1 MASPPE
7 SRVFAEQFAIELA
20 SPLHGAAGGLTAY
33 AAADRQGGAPD
44 LMAVAV
50 PQRAPPRLR
59 ALQLL
64 DGRQPGLLAPL
75 GHGVGPAP
83 QDEAGYYVV
92 TPRPPGAAL
101 ADRLRP
107 WSEAAL
113 IEHVLRPVAHVLE
126 RMEAAGVTHRGIRL
140 DNVFQARDGHP
151 VVLGQAWATPPA
163 MLQPALYE
171 PPYSAMCLP
180 AGRGEGTIADDVYAL
195 GALLL
200 VLSLGEVPAVAQD
213 DAAMLRRKIEVGSF
227 HAIAGESRLPAA
239 IADLARGML
248 AEDPDHRPT
257 PALLL
262 DPSAARGRRVAAR
275 PPRRA
280 QRPFQL
286 AGMAVWDTRTLAF
299 AMAMQPEQ
307 GLQAMVSGTVT
318 QWLRRGLGDAG
329 MGSRLDEM
337 MRHRAG
343 EGSAERGADAFAVM
357 RMIVLLDP
365 LAPLCWR
372 GIALWPDGLGSALAA
387 AIGTDTNVMTR
398 LDEIVATEAIAS
410 WATLRPDRCDHAL
423 LRMEARQHRALAQIR
438 GPAGG
443 LMRLAYTLCPLLP
456 CGSPLVAARRVVGAA
471 DLPPALEAAAKVVD
485 QDTKPVDAHIAA
497 FLAARSERR
506 LETETN
512 GLVGNADENGVA
524 LARLRLLAQ
533 LQLRYYQR
541 PLPALC
547 GWVAA
552 HCQPLVDSW
561 QNRPRRAALEHRLKE
576 VTAAG
581 FLPPIVGLFEDAAA
595 RAEDAIG
602 AQQAAAAV
610 ARIDAEL
617 AQIEAGGEERAVTA
631 RRIGQ
636 EIAAGAGLLALASML
651 AMAAFG

>member
-1 MASPPE
+1 MALPPE
-7 SRVFAEQFAIELA
+7 SRLFAEQFAIELD
-20 SPLHGAAGGLTAY
+20 SPLLGAAGELTAY
-33 AAADRQGGAPD
+33 AATDRRAGAPD
-44 LMAVAV
+44 LMAIAV
-50 PQRAPPRLR
+50 PHRIPARSR

-64 DGRQPGLLAPL
+64 EGPQPGLLGPL

-83 QDEAGYYVV
+83 NDEAAYYVV
-92 TPRPPGAAL
+92 TQRPPGPSL
-101 ADRLRP
+101 AETLRP
-107 WSEAAL
+107 WSETAL
-113 IEHVLRPVAHVLE
+113 IELVLRPVAHVLE
-126 RMEAAGVTHRGIRL
+126 RLQAIGVTHRGIRL
-140 DNVFQARDGHP
+140 NNVFQARDGHP
-151 VVLGQAWATPPA
+151 VILGQAWATPPA

-195 GALLL
+195 GALLV
-200 VLSLGEVPAVAQD
+200 VLSLGQVPAVASD
-213 DAAMLRRKIEVGSF
+213 DTAMLRRKIEVGSF
-227 HAIAGESRLPAA
+227 HAIAGESRLPPA

-280 QRPFQL
+280 QRPFHL
-286 AGMAVWDTRTLAF
+286 AGMSVWDTRTLAF

-337 MRHRAG
+337 MRHRVGDGA
-343 EGSAERGADAFAVM
+343 AERGADAFAVM
-357 RMIVLLDP
+357 RMVVMLDP

-372 GIALWPDGLGSALAA
+372 GVALWPDGLGAALAA
-387 AIGTDTNVMTR
+387 AIGVDSHAMAR

-410 WATLRPDRCDHAL
+410 WAMLRQDHCDYGL
-423 LRMEARQHRALAQIR
+423 LRMEARQHRALVQIR

-443 LMRLAYTLCPLLP
+443 LLRLAYTLCPLLP
-456 CGSPLVAARRVVGAA
+456 CGSPLVAARSPVGAA
-471 DLPPALEAAAKVVD
+471 DMPPALERAAKTVD
-485 QDTKPVDAHIAA
+485 IKTPPVDAHIAA

-506 LETETN
+506 LEAETS
-512 GLVGNADENGVA
+512 GLVGNGDENGVA

-533 LQLRYYQR
+533 LQLRYYQK

-547 GWVAA
+547 AWVGS
-552 HCQPLVDSW
+552 HCQPLIDSW
-561 QNRPRRAALEHRLKE
+561 QNRPRRAALETKLKDL
-576 VTAAG
+576 TAAG

-595 RAEDAIG
+595 RAEDALG
-602 AQQAAAAV
+602 AQQAALAV
-610 ARIDAEL
+610 AQIDVEL
-617 AQIEAGGEERAVTA
+617 AQIAAAGEERAMTA

-636 EIAAGAGLLALASML
+636 EIAAGAGLLALASVL
-651 AMAAFG
+651 AMTAFG